1 MKNKITIDTI
11 AAATELAAIIKD
23 VRGNVTITDNNGLR
37 VSAKSLLGVL
47 CAMEFQE
54 LWLESEADIYALIEK
69 FVAV

>member
-1 MKNKITIDTI
+1 MKNKITIDTM

-47 CAMEFQE
+47 YAMEFQE